1 MLKVALTGGIGS
13 GKSLVGEY
21 LEELG
26 AVVID
31 SDELARSVIERGSPG
46 YEEVLAVFGDE
57 ILSEGEIDRKKL
69 AARVFSDEPARKQLE
84 AIIHPRVRETA
95 EKLTRNLGADAIVV
109 NQIPLLFETDG
120 AKRFDY
126 VITVECA
133 EGIRVERL
141 KDRGMKE
148 YEISK
153 RMQAQASDEQRA
165 SIADFVLKNEGSIDQ
180 LQREVQKMWESQ
192 LLPRIAKQ

>member
-1 MLKVALTGGIGS
+1 
-13 GKSLVGEY
+13 
-21 LEELG
+21 
-26 AVVID
+26 
-31 SDELARSVIERGSPG
+31 
-46 YEEVLAVFGDE
+46 
-57 ILSEGEIDRKKL
+57 
-69 AARVFSDEPARKQLE
+69 
-84 AIIHPRVRETA
+84 VRETA

-165 SIADFVLKNEGSIDQ
+165 SIAHFVLKNEGSIDQ

>member
-46 YEEVLAVFGDE
+46 YEEVLAAFGDE
-57 ILSEGEIDRKKL
+57 ILTEGEIDRKKL

-141 KDRGMKE
+141 KERGMKE

-180 LQREVQKMWESQ
+180 LQRAVQDLWRNQ
-192 LLPRIAKQ
+192 LQLRAAKQ

>member
-26 AVVID
+26 ATVID
-31 SDELARSVIERGSPG
+31 SDELARTAIERGSPG
-46 YEEVLAVFGDE
+46 YEDVLAAFGDE
-57 ILSEGEIDRKKL
+57 ILTEGEIDRKKL
-69 AARVFSDEPARKQLE
+69 AERVFSDESARKQLE

-133 EGIRVERL
+133 EGTRVERL
-141 KDRGMKE
+141 KERGMKE
-148 YEISK
+148 YEIST

-180 LQREVQKMWESQ
+180 LQRAVQDLWRNQ
-192 LLPRIAKQ
+192 LEPRAAKQ

>member
-26 AVVID
+26 AIVID
-31 SDELARSVIERGSPG
+31 SDELARTAIERGSPG
-46 YEEVLAVFGDE
+46 YEDVLAAFGDE
-57 ILSEGEIDRKKL
+57 ILTEGEIDRKKL

-133 EGIRVERL
+133 EGTRVERL
-141 KDRGMKE
+141 KERGMKE

-180 LQREVQKMWESQ
+180 LQRAVQDLWRNQ
-192 LLPRIAKQ
+192 LQLRAAKQ

>member
-26 AVVID
+26 AIVID
-31 SDELARSVIERGSPG
+31 SDELARTAIERGSPG
-46 YEEVLAVFGDE
+46 YEDVLAAFGDE
-57 ILSEGEIDRKKL
+57 ILTEGEIDRKKL
-69 AARVFSDEPARKQLE
+69 AARVFSDEPALKQLE

-141 KDRGMKE
+141 KERGMKE

-180 LQREVQKMWESQ
+180 LQRAVQDLWRNQ
-192 LLPRIAKQ
+192 LQLRAAKQ

>member
-141 KDRGMKE
+141 KERGMKE

-165 SIADFVLKNEGSIDQ
+165 SIAHFVLKNEGSVDE
-180 LQREVQKMWESQ
+180 LQRAVQDLWRNQ
-192 LLPRIAKQ
+192 LEPRAAKQ

>member
-133 EGIRVERL
+133 EGTRVERL
-141 KDRGMKE
+141 KERGMKE

>member
-69 AARVFSDEPARKQLE
+69 AARVFSDEPALKQLE

>member
-26 AVVID
+26 AIVID
-31 SDELARSVIERGSPG
+31 SDELARTAIERGSPG
-46 YEEVLAVFGDE
+46 YEDVLAAFGDE

-133 EGIRVERL
+133 EGIRVDRL
-141 KDRGMKE
+141 KERGMKE

-165 SIADFVLKNEGSIDQ
+165 SIAHFVLKNEGSVDE
-180 LQREVQKMWESQ
+180 LQRAVQDLWRNQ
-192 LLPRIAKQ
+192 LEPRAAKQ

>member
-26 AVVID
+26 AIVID
-31 SDELARSVIERGSPG
+31 SDELARTAIERGSPG
-46 YEEVLAVFGDE
+46 YEDVLAAFGDE
-57 ILSEGEIDRKKL
+57 ILTEGEIDRKKL

-133 EGIRVERL
+133 EGIRVDRL
-141 KDRGMKE
+141 KERGMKE

-165 SIADFVLKNEGSIDQ
+165 SIAHFVLKNEGSVDQ
-180 LQREVQKMWESQ
+180 LQRAVQDLWRNQ
-192 LLPRIAKQ
+192 LEPRAAKQ

>member
-141 KDRGMKE
+141 KERGMKE

-180 LQREVQKMWESQ
+180 LQRAVQDLWRNQ
-192 LLPRIAKQ
+192 LQLRAAKQ

>member
-133 EGIRVERL
+133 EGTRVERL
-141 KDRGMKE
+141 KERGMKE

-180 LQREVQKMWESQ
+180 LQRAVQDLWRNQ
-192 LLPRIAKQ
+192 LQLRAAKQ

>member
-69 AARVFSDEPARKQLE
+69 AARVFSDEPALKQLE

-141 KDRGMKE
+141 KERGMKE

-180 LQREVQKMWESQ
+180 LQRAVQDLWRNQ
-192 LLPRIAKQ
+192 LQLRAAKQ

>member
-133 EGIRVERL
+133 EGTRVERL
-141 KDRGMKE
+141 KERGMKE
-148 YEISK
+148 YEIST

-180 LQREVQKMWESQ
+180 LQRAVQDLWRNQ
-192 LLPRIAKQ
+192 LQLRAAKQ

>member
-141 KDRGMKE
+141 KERGMKE

>member
-133 EGIRVERL
+133 EGTRVERL
-141 KDRGMKE
+141 KERGMKE
-148 YEISK
+148 YEIST

-165 SIADFVLKNEGSIDQ
+165 SIADFVLKNEGSIDKLQRAVQDLWRNQ
-180 LQREVQKMWESQ
+180 LQLRA
-192 LLPRIAKQ
+192 AKQ

>member
-26 AVVID
+26 AIVID
-31 SDELARSVIERGSPG
+31 SDELARTAIERGSPG
-46 YEEVLAVFGDE
+46 NEDVLAAFGDE
-57 ILSEGEIDRKKL
+57 ILTEGEIDRKKL
-69 AARVFSDEPARKQLE
+69 AERVFSDESARKQLE

-133 EGIRVERL
+133 EGIRVDRL
-141 KDRGMKE
+141 KERGMKE

>member
-126 VITVECA
+126 VITVECS
-133 EGIRVERL
+133 EGIRVDRL
-141 KDRGMKE
+141 KERGMKE

-165 SIADFVLKNEGSIDQ
+165 SIAHFVLKNEGSVDE
-180 LQREVQKMWESQ
+180 LQRAVQDLWRNQ
-192 LLPRIAKQ
+192 LEPRAAKQ

>member
-84 AIIHPRVRETA
+84 AIIHPRVREIA

-141 KDRGMKE
+141 KERGMKE
-148 YEISK
+148 YEIST

>member
-26 AVVID
+26 AIVID
-31 SDELARSVIERGSPG
+31 SDELARTAIERGSPG
-46 YEEVLAVFGDE
+46 YEDVLAAFGDE
-57 ILSEGEIDRKKL
+57 ILTEGEIDRKKL

-133 EGIRVERL
+133 EGIRVDRL
-141 KDRGMKE
+141 KERGMKE

-165 SIADFVLKNEGSIDQ
+165 SIAHFVLKNEGSVDE
-180 LQREVQKMWESQ
+180 LQRAVQDLWRNQ
-192 LLPRIAKQ
+192 LEPRAAKQ

>member
-133 EGIRVERL
+133 EGTRVERL
-141 KDRGMKE
+141 KERGMKE

-165 SIADFVLKNEGSIDQ
+165 SIADFVLKNEGSVDELQRAVQDLWRNQ
-180 LQREVQKMWESQ
+180 LQLRA
-192 LLPRIAKQ
+192 AKQ

>member
-26 AVVID
+26 AIVID
-31 SDELARSVIERGSPG
+31 SDELARTAIERGSPG
-46 YEEVLAVFGDE
+46 YEDVLAAFGDE
-57 ILSEGEIDRKKL
+57 ILTEGEIDRKKL

-141 KDRGMKE
+141 KERGMKE
-148 YEISK
+148 YEIST

-180 LQREVQKMWESQ
+180 LQRAVQDLWRNQ
-192 LLPRIAKQ
+192 LQLRAAKQ

>member
-133 EGIRVERL
+133 EGTRVERL

-180 LQREVQKMWESQ
+180 LQRAVQDLWRNQ
-192 LLPRIAKQ
+192 LQLRAAKQ

>member
-26 AVVID
+26 AIVID
-31 SDELARSVIERGSPG
+31 SDELARTAIERGSPG
-46 YEEVLAVFGDE
+46 YEDVLAAFGDE
-57 ILSEGEIDRKKL
+57 ILTEGEIDRKKL
-69 AARVFSDEPARKQLE
+69 AARVFSDEPALKQLE

-133 EGIRVERL
+133 EGTRVERL
-141 KDRGMKE
+141 KERGMKE
-148 YEISK
+148 YEIST

-180 LQREVQKMWESQ
+180 LQRAVQDLWRNQ
-192 LLPRIAKQ
+192 LQLRAAKQ

>member
-133 EGIRVERL
+133 EGTRVERL
-141 KDRGMKE
+141 KERGMKE
-148 YEISK
+148 YEIST

>member
-69 AARVFSDEPARKQLE
+69 AARVFSDEPALKQLE

-141 KDRGMKE
+141 KERGMKE
-148 YEISK
+148 YEIST

-180 LQREVQKMWESQ
+180 LQRAVQDLWRNQ
-192 LLPRIAKQ
+192 LQLRAAKQ

>member
-133 EGIRVERL
+133 EGIRVDRL
-141 KDRGMKE
+141 KERGMKE

-180 LQREVQKMWESQ
+180 LQRAVQDLWRNQ
-192 LLPRIAKQ
+192 LQLRAAKQ

>member
-84 AIIHPRVRETA
+84 AIIHPRVREIA

-133 EGIRVERL
+133 EGTRVERL
-141 KDRGMKE
+141 KERGMKE

-180 LQREVQKMWESQ
+180 LQRAVQDLWRNQ
-192 LLPRIAKQ
+192 LQLRAAKQ

>member
-26 AVVID
+26 AIVID
-31 SDELARSVIERGSPG
+31 SDELARTAIERGSPG
-46 YEEVLAVFGDE
+46 YEDVLAAFGDE
-57 ILSEGEIDRKKL
+57 ILTEGEIDRKKL
-69 AARVFSDEPARKQLE
+69 AERVFSDEFARKQLE

-141 KDRGMKE
+141 KERGMKE

-165 SIADFVLKNEGSIDQ
+165 SIAHFVLKNEGSVDELQRAVQDLWRNQ
-180 LQREVQKMWESQ
+180 LQLRAARQ
-192 LLPRIAKQ
+192 

>member
-95 EKLTRNLGADAIVV
+95 EKLTRSLGADAIVV

-133 EGIRVERL
+133 EGTRVERL
-141 KDRGMKE
+141 KERGMKE
-148 YEISK
+148 YEIST

-180 LQREVQKMWESQ
+180 LQRAVQDLWRNQ
-192 LLPRIAKQ
+192 LQLRAAKQ

>member
-84 AIIHPRVRETA
+84 AIIHPRVREIA

-133 EGIRVERL
+133 EGTRVERL
-141 KDRGMKE
+141 KERGMKE

>member
-133 EGIRVERL
+133 EGTRVERL

-148 YEISK
+148 YEIST

-180 LQREVQKMWESQ
+180 LQRAVQDLWRNQ
-192 LLPRIAKQ
+192 LQLRAAKQ

>member
-26 AVVID
+26 AIVID
-31 SDELARSVIERGSPG
+31 SDELARTAIERGSPG
-46 YEEVLAVFGDE
+46 YEDVLAAFGDE
-57 ILSEGEIDRKKL
+57 ILTEGEIDRKKL
-69 AARVFSDEPARKQLE
+69 AERVFSDESARKQLE

-148 YEISK
+148 YEIST

-180 LQREVQKMWESQ
+180 LQRAVQDLWRNQ
-192 LLPRIAKQ
+192 LQLRAAKQ

>member
-69 AARVFSDEPARKQLE
+69 ATRVFSDEPARKQLE

-126 VITVECA
+126 VVTVECV

-141 KDRGMKE
+141 KERGMKE

-180 LQREVQKMWESQ
+180 LQRAVQDLWRNQ
-192 LLPRIAKQ
+192 LQLRAAKQ